1 MLEVAGLN
9 AAEVSA
15 YRTLLRF
22 PAASETEL
30 AEHLG
35 ISQLE
40 AAELLVALENRGMA
54 STEHGGPRYRA
65 TAPDLAFGPIV
76 QSREQELR
84 EIRARITQLTEEYR
98 SQTGAMHGANHLV
111 ELVHGAKAIAQ
122 RVDQLQRNARKE
134 VRGLVKPPVAAV
146 SAQSSDIPA
155 LCGGSHPHRD
165 TEHDMLAEG
174 VCYRV
179 IYDRQLLLLPGDP
192 YQVTETAERGEEAR
206 IAVDLPLKLA
216 IADDDL
222 ALVPV
227 TETQTGGEP
236 AAVLLYP
243 SGLLDALI
251 ALFETLWVC
260 STPVLIGANGELDED
275 RAGDEPTGGD
285 MRLLSLLLAGLTDQS
300 IAAQLGLSTRTM
312 QRRLHDLIK
321 ITGVRTRVQLVWQAT
336 KRGWI

>member
-22 PAASETEL
+22 QAASVPDL
-30 AEHLG
+30 AEQLG
-35 ISQLE
+35 ISQPE
-40 AAELLVALENRGMA
+40 AADLLRELENRGMA
-54 STEHGGPRYRA
+54 STEPGGSPRYRA
-65 TAPDLAFGPIV
+65 TAPDLAFGPLL

-84 EIRARITQLTEEYR
+84 EIRARITQLTDEYR
-98 SQTGAMHGANHLV
+98 SRTAALRGASHFV

-134 VRGLVKPPVAAV
+134 VRGLVKPPVVAV
-146 SAQSSDIPA
+146 SA
-155 LCGGSHPHRD
+155 RD
-165 TEHDMLAEG
+165 NKAEFDVLAEG
-174 VCYRV
+174 VRYRV
-179 IYDRQLLLLPGDP
+179 IYDRQLLMLPGDP
-192 YQVTETAERGEEAR
+192 YQVSEAAERGEEAR

-227 TETQTGGEP
+227 AETQPGGEP
-236 AAVLLYP
+236 SAVLLQP
-243 SGLLDALI
+243 SGLLDALV
-251 ALFETLWVC
+251 ALFETLWVS
-260 STPVLIGANGELDED
+260 STPILVGTNGELDED
-275 RAGDEPTGGD
+275 RAGEEPTAGD

-300 IAAQLGLSTRTM
+300 IAAQLGLSTRTV

-321 ITGVRTRVQLVWQAT
+321 ITGVRTRVQLIWQAT

>member
-9 AAEVSA
+9 AAEESA

-22 PAASETEL
+22 PAAADTDL

-35 ISQLE
+35 VTLPE
-40 AAELLVALENRGMA
+40 ATNLLRALEDRGMA
-54 STEHGGPRYRA
+54 STEPGPVPRYRA
-65 TAPDLAFGPIV
+65 TAPDLAFGPLV
-76 QSREQELR
+76 QSREHELR
-84 EIRARITQLTEEYR
+84 EIRAQITQLTEEYR
-98 SQTGAMHGANHLV
+98 SRTAALRGAGQFV

-134 VRGLVKPPVAAV
+134 VRGLVKPPVVAV
-146 SAQSSDIPA
+146 SAQDNDA
-155 LCGGSHPHRD
+155 EYD
-165 TEHDMLAEG
+165 ALAEG
-174 VCYRV
+174 VRYRV
-179 IYDRQLLLLPGDP
+179 IYDRQLLMLPGDP
-192 YQVTETAERGEEAR
+192 YQVSEAAERGEEAR

-227 TETQTGGEP
+227 ADAQPGGEP
-236 AAVLLYP
+236 SAVLLHP

-251 ALFETLWVC
+251 ALFETLWVS
-260 STPVLIGANGELDED
+260 STPILVGANGELDQD
-275 RAGDEPTGGD
+275 RAGDVPTAGD

-300 IAAQLGLSTRTM
+300 IAAQLRLSTRTV

-321 ITGVRTRVQLVWQAT
+321 ITGVRTRVQLIWQAT